1 MSHVETALNII
12 SDVLFVKKEERTTE
26 DILIS
31 ITLRRLLNKLDEERA
46 IKLANK
52 LDEERAIKLAIIS
65 RRESHVHDTAIEV
78 GWFNSKRCV
87 FVSSK

>member
-12 SDVLFVKKEERTTE
+12 SDVLFVKKEDRTTE
-26 DILIS
+26 DILTS
-31 ITLRRLLNKLDEERA
+31 MMLRRLLD
-46 IKLANK
+46 K

-87 FVSSK
+87 FVSRK